1 MPGAQSASG
10 TTSVRVA
17 TRLSCELTPAHA
29 QIRLR
34 IPADLVYL
42 RGHFPQTPIVPGVVL
57 TQWAIDEAAS
67 LFKHPRRVAALSSVK
82 FHQVLQPG
90 DEVELRLT
98 NTADSTQFSYTLGD
112 TRYASGKILWR
123 GDAAA

>member
-1 MPGAQSASG
+1 MSTPG
-10 TTSVRVA
+10 TTPAEVRVA
-17 TRLSCELTPAHA
+17 TRLSCEVTPAHA
-29 QIRLR
+29 HIRLR
-34 IPADLVYL
+34 IPDNLVYL

-67 LFKHPRRVAALSSVK
+67 LFQHPRRVGALSSVK
-82 FHQVLQPG
+82 FHHVLQPG

-98 NTADSTQFSYTLGD
+98 NHVDSTQFAYTLGE

-123 GDAAA
+123 STAAA